1 MRFPATR
8 SEPHRGALMYFSLVR
23 TASSS
28 DTSSTPHFNADQ
40 AELDKFA
47 ALASRWWDPESEFK
61 PLHAINPLRLGW
73 IRTHVGELNEKHI
86 LDVGCGGG
94 ILAERMAQAG
104 DRKSV
109 V

>member
-1 MRFPATR
+1 M
-8 SEPHRGALMYFSLVR
+8 

-47 ALASRWWDPESEFK
+47 ALAARWWDPESEFK
-61 PLHAINPLRLGW
+61 PLHANNPLRLGW

-94 ILAERMAQAG
+94 IPAESVAQVGARVTG
-104 DRKSV
+104 IVWAQKRLTASQQPAQETSM
-109 V
+109 